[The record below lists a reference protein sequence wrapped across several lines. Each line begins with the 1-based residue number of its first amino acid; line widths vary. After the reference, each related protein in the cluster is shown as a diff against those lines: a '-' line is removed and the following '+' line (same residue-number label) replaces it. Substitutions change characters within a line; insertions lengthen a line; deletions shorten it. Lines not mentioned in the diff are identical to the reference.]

1 MFNRYKKVIK
11 KMIVKH
17 PRRTIVLGFL
27 GVIFLGAVL
36 LASSASERAG
46 NVSFINGL
54 FMSTSAVCVTGLSTI
69 DVADNFNIFGRT
81 VLAVLIQIGGLGIT
95 SIGVIT
101 IMLAK
106 GKVSLGGTRL
116 AREAFNISSGKNL
129 RALLRSIVRVELTVE
144 GIGAVLSFIAFYGDF
159 GFWKTV
165 GISIFHSIS
174 AFNNA
179 GFDLF
184 GSFRGL
190 AGYHDNILVVIVTS
204 ALIIIGGLGFFVN
217 MEIITK
223 RSFRKFS
230 LHTKIVL
237 CMTAFLIVSGTLL
250 LLLTEHTNLYGAFF
264 QSVTARTAGFATEN
278 IGLYSNAGLLVLII
292 LMFIGASPGSTGG
305 GIKTTTMFIIMKN
318 MKSVA
323 FNKPCTA
330 FNRRISDDTIQK
342 ALVIATLGMT
352 MIIISTLLISLFE
365 PAFAFRQILTEV
377 VSAFATVGLT
387 TGITPDICSASK
399 IILVITMFI
408 GRVGP
413 LTLITLWWQEHK
425 PEANYTEEP
434 INVG

>member
-1 MFNRYKKVIK
+1 
-11 KMIVKH
+11 MIVKH

-81 VLAVLIQIGGLGIT
+81 VLALLIQIGGLGIT

-116 AREAFNISSGKNL
+116 AREAFNISSGKDL
-129 RALLRSIVRVELTVE
+129 RALLRSIVLVELTVE
-144 GIGAVLSFIAFYGDF
+144 GVGAVLSFIAFYGNF

-190 AGYHDNILVVIVTS
+190 AGYHDNILVVIVTT

-217 MEIITK
+217 MEIVTK

-230 LHTKIVL
+230 LHTKVVL
-237 CMTAFLIVSGTLL
+237 CMTVFLIAAGTLL
-250 LLLTEHTNLYGAFF
+250 LLFTEHTNLAGAYF

-278 IGLYSNAGLLVLII
+278 IGQYSNAGLLILII

-318 MKSVA
+318 MKAVA

-330 FNRRISDDTIQK
+330 FNRRIPEDTIQK

-352 MIIISTLLISLFE
+352 MIIASTLLMSLFE

-387 TGITPDICSASK
+387 TGITPYICSASK

-434 INVG
+434 VNVG